1 LGSRLVEIPQ
11 TWIAPS
17 RGAISNIGVGERRL
31 RYFTICGSTKSV
43 WFMVISSLTDHPK
56 IENKDLGEI
65 IADISLAVEQVPV
78 STNCFI
84 NLLDTQRA
92 ATLELRDT

>member
-1 LGSRLVEIPQ
+1 
-11 TWIAPS
+11 
-17 RGAISNIGVGERRL
+17 
-31 RYFTICGSTKSV
+31 
-43 WFMVISSLTDHPK
+43 MVISSLTDHPK

-65 IADISLAVEQVPV
+65 IADISLGVEQVPV
-78 STNCFI
+78 SRNCFI